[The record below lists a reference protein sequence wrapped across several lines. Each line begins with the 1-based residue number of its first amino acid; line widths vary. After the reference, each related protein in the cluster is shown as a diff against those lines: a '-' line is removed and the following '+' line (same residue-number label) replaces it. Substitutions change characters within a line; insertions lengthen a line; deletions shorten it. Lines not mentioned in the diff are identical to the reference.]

1 MNESPGRL
9 ETGGFF
15 CSVKQFTLKLRS
27 EVLSGIRSLHGPLL
41 RATGETAP
49 LRWGFSLLPPAPS
62 SRTWGRPL
70 VSTDSPG
77 RDGAGADHR
86 PAFRNGRPARLA
98 VNTERNCPDAPT
110 PAIGWPAGSSDRSGR
125 GAVHEVCKLLP
136 AVAKDTVCIIRFY
149 GEGCLS
155 A

>member
-1 MNESPGRL
+1 MELSPVSAGLFSRQFPDGLSNETTRGRVDPVNESPGRP

-49 LRWGFSLLPPAPS
+49 LRWGFSLLPPASS

-98 VNTERNCPDAPT
+98 VSTERN
-110 PAIGWPAGSSDRSGR
+110 
-125 GAVHEVCKLLP
+125 
-136 AVAKDTVCIIRFY
+136 
-149 GEGCLS
+149 
-155 A
+155 